1 MTLQAHI
8 QARLTALGVSCSVVG
23 DEVHVERA
31 SRPVKL
37 KFEDEWREGFD
48 QYKRAR
54 SIAFDLES
62 RTLAHNNSIE
72 VLVTRLSSTSL
83 LPTEQYA
90 FADMQGN
97 TVAVGTAS
105 AAFAFSFF
113 DSSEYEQFFNLRVKK
128 RLLETEIF
136 IRRIPQLIWL
146 PTTAVYTHKGRK
158 TPPDLKD
165 KAVIAVRNTLFKI
178 AVEQHDCLAL
188 WKPRKRRLKSVYLD
202 QGTDDHVIP
211 RAQYDENVV
220 SYYKVAKASPF
231 ASQSFLA
238 YYHVL
243 EYYFLRVSELLLHDR
258 LTSMLND
265 TGFRASREGLDK
277 VISAVRGQDARSDET
292 EMLRNVLDRFVPET
306 DLIDFIN
313 RFEEVCGEKIYTKRR
328 TVFGEQLQ
336 ISAQKDHATANSA
349 RVLKHVRNAIV
360 HSSDRYKR
368 EDCHIPLSESEDLIE
383 EFIPLVRFFAE
394 RVIFGTATQ

>member
-113 DSSEYEQFFNLRVKK
+113 DSSEYEQFF
-128 RLLETEIF
+128 
-136 IRRIPQLIWL
+136 
-146 PTTAVYTHKGRK
+146 
-158 TPPDLKD
+158 
-165 KAVIAVRNTLFKI
+165 
-178 AVEQHDCLAL
+178 
-188 WKPRKRRLKSVYLD
+188 
-202 QGTDDHVIP
+202 
-211 RAQYDENVV
+211 
-220 SYYKVAKASPF
+220 
-231 ASQSFLA
+231 QSSSKEA
-238 YYHVL
+238 
-243 EYYFLRVSELLLHDR
+243 
-258 LTSMLND
+258 
-265 TGFRASREGLDK
+265 ASR
-277 VISAVRGQDARSDET
+277 
-292 EMLRNVLDRFVPET
+292 
-306 DLIDFIN
+306 N
-313 RFEEVCGEKIYTKRR
+313 RDI
-328 TVFGEQLQ
+328 
-336 ISAQKDHATANSA
+336 HPANSSTHLA
-349 RVLKHVRNAIV
+349 SNHCGL
-360 HSSDRYKR
+360 Y
-368 EDCHIPLSESEDLIE
+368 
-383 EFIPLVRFFAE
+383 
-394 RVIFGTATQ
+394 T